1 MIKLKT
7 LLKEIIDQSQ
17 YQSKYDTWEL
27 GLIKAWGHLLYLSY
41 HNIPDTIS
49 KIVDEKITKKTF
61 EEYYRNADSDED
73 LQDWMSDEPPTMNK
87 GVAVFD
93 KNRLFQMM
101 TSVAN
106 KTKLQDPVIIYRY
119 DNTNYD
125 QGWNSYTV
133 NKNESTYGGKDRTM
147 RSYTLPKG
155 YPVIFADGIAD
166 DDEVIVNLSAAEK
179 AKFINK

>member
-1 MIKLKT
+1 
-7 LLKEIIDQSQ
+7 
-17 YQSKYDTWEL
+17 
-27 GLIKAWGHLLYLSY
+27 
-41 HNIPDTIS
+41 
-49 KIVDEKITKKTF
+49 
-61 EEYYRNADSDED
+61 
-73 LQDWMSDEPPTMNK
+73 MSDEPPTMNK

-106 KTKLQDPVIIYRY
+106 KTKLQDPLIIYRY